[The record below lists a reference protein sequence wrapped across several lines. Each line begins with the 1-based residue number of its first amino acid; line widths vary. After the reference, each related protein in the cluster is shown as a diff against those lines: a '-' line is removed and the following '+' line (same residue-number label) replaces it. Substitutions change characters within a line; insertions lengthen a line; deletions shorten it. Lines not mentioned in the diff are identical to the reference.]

1 MTLTE
6 FVLEDLVPVGELS
19 NGRTATVL
27 SKADR
32 APVLVV
38 KRNAVLRAHGY
49 QRLSE
54 FSRPSYGRRGR
65 YPCAMCFVKLK

>member
-1 MTLTE
+1 MDVILTE

-54 FSRPSYGRRGR
+54 FSRPS
-65 YPCAMCFVKLK
+65 